1 MSARR
6 SRFSGFGSRRRRGR
20 AAGAVIACAV
30 LLAGCGGSAGSSAE
44 SGAPVI
50 RGDAPVAAPATLTV
64 SNTTM
69 TGTVGT
75 PITLTS
81 TGGSSTDTVN
91 YTATTGC
98 TASGSLLSATVA
110 GTCDVTATQLV
121 AATQVTQTSAP
132 VTFKFEA
139 VAAAATSTL
148 TVIGTPSNADK
159 TETITLT
166 TSGGSATASTTY
178 SATSKWCI
186 VTGNLLTSDDTNGS
200 CHVTATQ
207 GTQKSAAVTLIFT
220 DPRFPFNVFGT
231 PSSAVV
237 GKRITLTS
245 AGMSTT
251 GPVTYALTPD
261 SLCTITDTILTSTI
275 AGPCIV
281 TAIQGTQT
289 SAAKTFTFGP
299 SLIASGVPTSAVVGN
314 PITLSSAGMSGSG
327 LVTFTATGTTG
338 CTVADTILTATT
350 AGPCIVTATLGTQT
364 SAAKTFTFTPVPPL
378 LVSGAPTT
386 EVVGKPITLTT
397 AGGSGTGTVSFASS
411 RGCTVSGVSLTA
423 TTAGTCTVTATQGT
437 QTSESVNFTFV
448 ADPATASVKAI
459 AGVDGGQ
466 AVVSWD
472 KRGNSTLTQ
481 SVVGFEVQ
489 VATGTG
495 GAWAGAGGGCAKG
508 ATKSSTV
515 LTCTATGLA
524 AGTYSFRVA
533 AVTKNVITKNTKT
546 ADFSPGSPLVTIV
559 APGIPGKPSVVPGD
573 AKVTVTVAAGTA
585 VDGTLG
591 STPTSYAITAFT
603 GTTATTM
610 TCKATAAPWSCDVTG
625 LTNYVPYTFT
635 ATATNTAGTSIAS
648 IPSAPVTPFKAYSL
662 GDSGPGGGKVF
673 YVSTAGFTSSGSACN
688 TSCHYLE
695 ARVEDVTDD
704 SYFNDKT
711 AIRWCLNNNTPTT
724 SRRNIGSG
732 YGNTQLMMKCGSSTA
747 GVLANNMTSTV
758 NNVTFTDW
766 FLPSKAELN
775 ALLDHREYVGEFLPQ
790 EYWSS
795 SYYEGD
801 FSSDK
806 AWSQAP
812 GGNPFGGAFKSE
824 GQHVRLIRA
833 F

>member
-69 TGTVGT
+69 TGKVGT

-98 TASGSLLSATVA
+98 TAVGSLLSATVA

-231 PSSAVV
+231 PSSAAV

-281 TAIQGTQT
+281 TAIQ
-289 SAAKTFTFGP
+289 
-299 SLIASGVPTSAVVGN
+299 
-314 PITLSSAGMSGSG
+314 
-327 LVTFTATGTTG
+327 
-338 CTVADTILTATT
+338 
-350 AGPCIVTATLGTQT
+350 GTQT

-704 SYFNDKT
+704 TYFNDKT
-711 AIRWCLNNNTPTT
+711 AIRWCLNDNTPAT

-801 FSSDK
+801 FANDK

>member
-98 TASGSLLSATVA
+98 TASGALLSATVA

-121 AATQVTQTSAP
+121 VATQVTQTSAP

-281 TAIQGTQT
+281 TAIQ
-289 SAAKTFTFGP
+289 
-299 SLIASGVPTSAVVGN
+299 
-314 PITLSSAGMSGSG
+314 
-327 LVTFTATGTTG
+327 
-338 CTVADTILTATT
+338 
-350 AGPCIVTATLGTQT
+350 GTQT

-704 SYFNDKT
+704 TYFNDKT
-711 AIRWCLNNNTPTT
+711 AIRWCLNDNTPAT

-801 FSSDK
+801 FANDK